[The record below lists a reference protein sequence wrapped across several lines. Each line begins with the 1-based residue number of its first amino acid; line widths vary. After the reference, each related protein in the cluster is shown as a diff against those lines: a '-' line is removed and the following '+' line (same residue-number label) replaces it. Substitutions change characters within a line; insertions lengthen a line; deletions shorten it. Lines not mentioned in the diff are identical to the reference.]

1 MPPAKGFAG
10 KQTCNPEAHEKERKN
25 ESGCRPGAHDQRR
38 LELLLD
44 AILSQPKVAL
54 STERRIVHS
63 EQDPQAAKIA
73 ATGKAQNLISTDSE
87 FDLVG
92 SAPIDFHNQPM
103 RARCNREF
111 LGHPIGD
118 SRDFYAVTHHSVV
131 TPEVCVATFS

>member
-1 MPPAKGFAG
+1 MPPAKGFAC
-10 KQTCNPEAHEKERKN
+10 KQTCRPEAHEKERKGQ
-25 ESGCRPGAHDQRR
+25 SGCRPGVHDQRC

-44 AILSQPKVAL
+44 AILPQPKVAL

-73 ATGKAQNLISTDSE
+73 ATGKAQNLISTDGES
-87 FDLVG
+87 DLVG

-103 RARCNREF
+103 CAWCNREF
-111 LGHPIGD
+111 LGHPVGN

-131 TPEVCVATFS
+131 TPEVCVSAFS